1 MKPRPTDRRS
11 LIIATLLSL
20 LLPGLGHAYALR
32 LARAL
37 VWFAGTIVVGIVLGQ
52 GEENTGLAIGIH
64 THGGCST
71 TAGNSGTAVEHAVLQ
86 SYLAS
91 PRGVCIPTA
100 PACYPDCNLD
110 GALNLAD
117 FGCFQTAFALGCP

>member
-37 VWFAGTIVVGIVLGQ
+37 VWFSGTIVVGIVLGQ
-52 GEENTGLAIGIH
+52 GEENTGLAIGMGLTI
-64 THGGCST
+64 
-71 TAGNSGTAVEHAVLQ
+71 AVL
-86 SYLAS
+86 A
-91 PRGVCIPTA
+91 A
-100 PACYPDCNLD
+100 LD
-110 GALNLAD
+110 IALVMWLDRRSRA
-117 FGCFQTAFALGCP
+117 AR